1 MCLPGS
7 QDEIDWSAFGI
18 DERVTLVVSPPQEDE
33 TSSSSLFALAACWRT
48 LTQESIMMI
57 WPSKALEKAASTLQ

>member
-18 DERVTLVVSPPQEDE
+18 DERVTLVVSPPAG
-33 TSSSSLFALAACWRT
+33 T
-48 LTQESIMMI
+48 
-57 WPSKALEKAASTLQ
+57 